1 MGLAD
6 KKIREGWVRSKNLKA
21 FNFYKE
27 DEMEEV
33 DIIIKTPVSYEVAR
47 KGMVR
52 FKSGNIELP
61 VISIAN
67 LIKMKKAAGRD
78 IDKMDINRLER
89 ARRLGAKK

>member
-1 MGLAD
+1 
-6 KKIREGWVRSKNLKA
+6 
-21 FNFYKE
+21 
-27 DEMEEV
+27 MEEV

-78 IDKMDINRLER
+78 IDNPAF
-89 ARRLGAKK
+89 ARRRLCDISQGSFKNAEC